1 MCSATTY
8 KALEKLLNQST
19 NNGEP
24 LIFTTFTLQK
34 KQT

>member
-8 KALEKLLNQST
+8 KALEKLLIKSS
-19 NNGEP
+19 NNEEP